1 MSPKREREHLQAALL
16 AVLASTDQH
25 LTAVEVYEIIERTFP
40 LSDEQKMHI
49 PRSGS
54 VPMLG
59 ENGRDW
65 RQLPQAELR
74 KLVPT
79 EPKWQNIIRWAV
91 KSLRARGLMTSATRD
106 RRWSLTAAGRRQA
119 AEELEKRSLDRGRA
133 QSYERSSGDLDRL
146 LGLARRMSNEQLA
159 ELLRVAIR
167 ITASTD

>member
-1 MSPKREREHLQAALL
+1 MSPKREREQLQAALL
-16 AVLASTDQH
+16 AVLASTDQR
-25 LTAVEVYEIIERTFP
+25 LTAIEVYAIIERTFP

-59 ENGRDW
+59 ENGLDW

-74 KLVPT
+74 KQVPT

-91 KSLRARGLMTSATRD
+91 KSLRARGLMTSTTRD

-119 AEELEKRSLDRGRA
+119 AEELGKRTRNSGRS
-133 QSYERSSGDLDRL
+133 QSHERSSGDLDRL
-146 LGLARRMSNEQLA
+146 LGIARSMSKEQLA
-159 ELLRVAIR
+159 QLLEVAIR
-167 ITASTD
+167 ITAIV